1 MSYEMKMS
9 DASARHECAR
19 LMETGYVAWLYEQL
33 KKTAMDSF
41 AAAQTVDELRSARLL
56 LSFADVAVQVIGD
69 TAKSEVKN
77 AKA

>member
-1 MSYEMKMS
+1 MPR
-9 DASARHECAR
+9 A
-19 LMETGYVAWLYEQL
+19 
-33 KKTAMDSF
+33 AMRSIRF

-56 LSFADVAVQVIGD
+56 LSFADVAVQLIGD